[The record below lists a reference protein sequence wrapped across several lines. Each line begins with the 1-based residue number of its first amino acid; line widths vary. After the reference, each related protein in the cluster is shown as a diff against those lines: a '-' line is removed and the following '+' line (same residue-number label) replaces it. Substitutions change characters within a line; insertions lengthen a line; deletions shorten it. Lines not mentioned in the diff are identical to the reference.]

1 MNNPCLLLLL
11 LLLLLFRF
19 RQHSRGQT
27 EEDKRQR
34 SRVLL
39 MRAMLV
45 KGHLRLQAVNQ
56 AVGVA
61 RSSGHAD
68 VPEFLAAARCLEE
81 LKRIVRHTLAERD
94 QADMEAREMERR
106 EREKRE
112 RDEEGDGEGDGDI
125 EGAEGGEGEEEDAD
139 SHPKMLHHP
148 SQRIYEWSE
157 PDAVGQSA
165 SRGTFK
171 VKERDHSLRS
181 ALHDGVM

>member
-1 MNNPCLLLLL
+1 M
-11 LLLLLFRF
+11 
-19 RQHSRGQT
+19 
-27 EEDKRQR
+27 
-34 SRVLL
+34 LL

-61 RSSGHAD
+61 RSCGHSD

-106 EREKRE
+106 ERERRE
-112 RDEEGDGEGDGDI
+112 RDEEGGEEEDEDEKGVGGDGEGT
-125 EGAEGGEGEEEDAD
+125 EGGEGEEEDAD

-148 SQRIYEWSE
+148 SHRIYEWSE
-157 PDAVGQSA
+157 SDAVGHSA
-165 SRGTFK
+165 SRGAFK
-171 VKERDHSLRS
+171 VKGRERSLKS
-181 ALHDGVM
+181 ALHDGVL

>member
-1 MNNPCLLLLL
+1 M
-11 LLLLLFRF
+11 
-19 RQHSRGQT
+19 
-27 EEDKRQR
+27 
-34 SRVLL
+34 LL

-106 EREKRE
+106 ERERRE
-112 RDEEGDGEGDGDI
+112 RDEEGGEEGDVEGDGGEGDR
-125 EGAEGGEGEEEDAD
+125 EGAGGGEGEEEDAD

-148 SQRIYEWSE
+148 SQRIYEWSD